1 MTALK
6 LNYQIYINCVMNTLF
21 YKDRGREMKKEAVI
35 LLADDD
41 DGHAGLISSNLKYSG
56 ISNDILFFE
65 NGEKTLDFLFKRG
78 VGPYRE
84 DEVPYILLLDIRL
97 PDMDG
102 VEILRQLKGDKW
114 VNNIPVIMLSV
125 IDDVQ
130 QIEKCKELGCEDYYV
145 KFSDHKQ
152 FSQTIG
158 ELGTYIKSVVIPKY
172 GSA

>member
-1 MTALK
+1 
-6 LNYQIYINCVMNTLF
+6 
-21 YKDRGREMKKEAVI
+21 MKKEAVI

-41 DGHAGLISSNLKYSG
+41 DGHAGLISSNLKYAG

-65 NGEKTLDFLFKRG
+65 NSEKILDFIFKIG
-78 VGPYRE
+78 LGPYRE
-84 DEVPYILLLDIRL
+84 DDIPYILLLDIRL
-97 PDMDG
+97 PGVSG

-114 VNNIPVIMLSV
+114 VKNIPVIMLSV

-130 QIEKCKELGCEDYYV
+130 QIEQCKELGCEDYYV

-152 FSQTIG
+152 FSQTIAD
-158 ELGTYIKSVVIPKY
+158 LGNYIKSVVIPKY